1 MADRYWV
8 GGTGTWDTTAGTKWS
23 TQSGGTG
30 GASVPGTGDVAIFDS
45 NSNPA
50 GSGASYTVTR
60 TATTAISGLRL
71 ANPSAGTL
79 TFAGSG
85 ALPIS
90 GNDGLDVGATV
101 NYTATG
107 LITYS
112 GTTTTFTTNGNAIA
126 ASITVSGGGSITL
139 SGNTATSGVLTFT
152 SGTISLGSNTL
163 SCNTYASTGA
173 STRTLDFGT
182 GTFNVTSTATTTI
195 INQTGSN
202 FSVAGNRTIN
212 VTGNASAG
220 ITRTIT
226 SISNFT
232 QTNTFSINLT
242 TGAGTVQFTT
252 ASLNTTN
259 ILSLNTSGFTGTVN
273 TSSTANELNLYGS
286 LLVGTTTTAMN
297 GVFAFVSTNTDNTIT
312 ANGKLANSSF
322 IFNGAGGAWAL
333 QDSFTLSNTSTDHAC
348 QLLTGTLNLNNNTL
362 TLNSNSALNA
372 SAFRSVGSLART
384 LNFGSSG
391 SIVTNNTGTGTY
403 GAWNTNE
410 TLTILGTPSVTVN
423 HGNST
428 GSPTANIDVG
438 DPTENNSVNFTL
450 LSPNGATNVSN
461 TINLN
466 GTAFRSILMAG
477 MTGGTITF
485 DSTAITIYGSF
496 SLPTTSGTNVS
507 FSNNANPFVFASTQA
522 GNTITTNGRAM
533 FRPLTFNGL
542 GGTWTLQDALNMGTN
557 ALTLTAGSLNTGGF
571 NVTAANVS
579 TTGTSTRS
587 LTLGASTITLS
598 ATGATAFWDATSTG
612 LTLSSGTSTI
622 IASGA
627 APTFNGAGLTY
638 NNLTFNNAAVS
649 AININGTNTFGTVT
663 FTRPTSVNYVPVTF
677 SANQTMSGL
686 TFTGTTAGNF
696 RFLFNS
702 SVLGTQRTLT
712 LNGTLT
718 ALNDTDFRDIAVT
731 GSSAPWT
738 GTRLGNATN
747 NSGITFTSAKTVWW
761 GGTNA
766 NWSGTTWA
774 LTSGGATSADNF
786 PLPQDTVNIASGPSA
801 IVNYNY
807 IIGPLNISSGGTT
820 TGLSIATGV
829 TAYLIGNV
837 TVTSGAIIA
846 SGTGEVVFYSPT
858 GVTSPIVLTYNA
870 SARMRMP
877 ITINCAGGFQLGAN
891 LNTVSATLGT
901 GFTLSH
907 VRGTFETQNFALTAQ
922 RYVSLNTPGYSR
934 SLVLGSSTVTLV
946 ESAGDTVF
954 QVETENYTLT
964 AGTSTVSLTGEQFDF
979 LSDGNLTFYNLSL
992 TSALATH
999 QRIFA
1004 STSYFNNSNVVNKI
1018 NFTVSNNF
1026 AITGRSG
1033 TGDENALIR
1042 FMGINSITVSGTFSV
1057 SASSSIVKR
1066 TTLFSEDDIM
1076 TISATTLGNLSDTDF
1091 SGITA
1096 SGASAPW
1103 SGTRL
1108 GNAGRNSNIT
1118 FTAPKTVFFAQTGTG
1133 TYLWATAA
1141 NWSATPGGATSVDN
1155 FPLAQDTAV
1164 FTDTYPGS
1172 GGTPINN
1179 ANYCFPTLDFSSRTV
1194 AMTLNI
1200 RTECI
1205 TAANVNLPSAVALSN
1220 TGGSPNYGVWNLTGS
1235 NQTFTTSAGKNILQ
1249 HIRIISTGSVQLGS
1263 DITITDSDGIEVI
1276 SGTFDIN
1283 SYVIT
1288 TPKLVAKYPT
1298 IKTMAFGGG
1307 SITVNGNNTTVVD
1320 VPYNAL
1326 AGLEVTGTP
1335 TVNLTYSGSTGTRVI
1350 ETAGAAGQ
1358 NKAMNIN
1365 ITAGTDIVTVGTG
1378 TYPSGIR
1385 NYNLQGF
1392 AGTWSHNLVN
1402 LYGNLTVGSTVATI
1416 QDVSFDYVGTGA
1428 STLTSSGK
1436 TLRGIIEVNSAGSL
1450 SLADSLTLTAFSTN
1464 LAYLQLTSGTFD
1476 AAGFNVTVDRVISTG
1491 TNTRTLTLGS
1501 GTWLITA
1508 NDSGTTY
1515 AWDMSPGTNLTI
1527 QPSTSI
1533 VRLSSSGE
1541 QTFNGG
1547 AKTYSTVSIA
1557 GVGPKYI
1564 RQNNTF
1570 DTFNN
1575 TVQPCT
1581 ILFGAGETQTFT
1593 NFNLAGTAG
1602 NLVTIGSTSTSNAT
1616 LFKLTTWNV
1625 GANSVDG
1632 GNNVG
1637 LIFSGSGTNDYL
1649 SISYI
1654 TGVNSLSLGGI
1665 TFTNIAG
1672 SGFRVAF

>member
-8 GGTGTWDTTAGTKWS
+8 GGTGTWDATAGTKWA
-23 TQSGGTG
+23 TTSGGTG
-30 GASVPGTGDVAIFDS
+30 GASVPGAADVAIFDA
-45 NSNPA
+45 NSNVA

-60 TATTAISGLRL
+60 TATAAISGLRL

-79 TFAGSG
+79 TFAGTG

-90 GNDGLDVGATV
+90 GNDGLVVGATV

-112 GTTTTFTTNGNAIA
+112 GTTTTFTTNSNSIA
-126 ASITVSGGGSITL
+126 AAITVTGSVTL

-152 SGTISLGSNTL
+152 LGTISLGSNTL
-163 SCNTYASTGA
+163 SCNTYVSTGA
-173 STRTLDFGT
+173 GTRTFDFGT

-195 INQTGSN
+195 FNA
-202 FSVAGNRTIN
+202 AGNNLTLSGNKTVNII
-212 VTGNASAG
+212 GNAAGG

-226 SISNFT
+226 TSSSNFT
-232 QTNTFSINLT
+232 ESNVFSFNIT
-242 TGAGTVQFTT
+242 AGAGTVQFGNNS
-252 ASLNTTN
+252 A

-273 TSSTANELNLYGS
+273 VVSSGVLNLYGS
-286 LLVGTTTTAMN
+286 LLAG
-297 GVFAFVSTNTDNTIT
+297 STNTAISAELAFISTGTGNTLT
-312 ANGKLANSSF
+312 GNGKLSASRF
-322 IFNGAGGAWAL
+322 TFNGSGGAWTL
-333 QDSFTLSNTSTDHAC
+333 QDSFTLSNSSASNGC
-348 QLLTGTLNLNNNTL
+348 ELLTGTLNLNNNTL
-362 TLNSNSALNA
+362 TINSTSSISVPAAFA
-372 SAFRSVGSLART
+372 STGTLPRT

-391 SIVTNNTGTGTY
+391 SIVTNNTNTGTY
-403 GAWNTNE
+403 YAWE
-410 TLTILGTPSVTVN
+410 TDENLSILGTPTVIVN
-423 HGNST
+423 HGNAT
-428 GSPTANIDVG
+428 GSPRAIIAVG
-438 DPTENNSVNFTL
+438 TPAPNDTVSFTL
-450 LSPNGATNVSN
+450 LSPNGGTNGSN
-461 TINLN
+461 QIDLV
-466 GTAFRSILMAG
+466 GSAFRSLLIGGLTAG
-477 MTGGTITF
+477 SVTF
-485 DSTAITIYGSF
+485 DNTAITLYGNF
-496 SLPTTSGTNVS
+496 SLPTTSGTNVT
-507 FSNNANPFVFASTQA
+507 FSANANAFIFASTQS
-522 GNTITTNGRAM
+522 GNTITTNGRTV
-533 FRPLTFNGL
+533 FRPLTFNGI
-542 GGTWTLQDALNMGTN
+542 GGAWTLQDALNMGTN

-571 NVTAANVS
+571 NVTAANIS
-579 TTGTSTRS
+579 STGTSTRS

-663 FTRPTSVNYVPVTF
+663 FTRPTSVNYVPVNF
-677 SANQTMSGL
+677 SANQTMTGL
-686 TFTGTTAGNF
+686 TFSGASAGNF

-702 SVLGTQRTLT
+702 SVLGTQRTIT

-718 ALNDTDFRDIAVT
+718 ALSDTDFRDIAVT
-731 GSSAPWT
+731 GSSTPWT

-747 NSGITFTSAKTVWW
+747 NSGITFTGAKTVWW

-774 LTSGGATSADNF
+774 LTNGGATSADNF
-786 PLPQDTVNIASGPSA
+786 PLPQDTVNITSGPSA

-807 IIGPLNISSGGTT
+807 TIGPLNISSGGTT
-820 TGLSIATGV
+820 TGLSIATGI

-858 GVTSPIVLTYNA
+858 GVATPIVLTYNA

-891 LNTVSATLGT
+891 LNTVSATLNS

-946 ESAGDTVF
+946 ESAGDTAF
-954 QVETENYTLT
+954 QVETANYTLT

-992 TSALATH
+992 TSTTGTH
-999 QRIFA
+999 QRVFA

-1018 NFTVSNNF
+1018 NFTISNNF

-1033 TGDENALIR
+1033 VSDENALIR
-1042 FMGINSITVSGTFSV
+1042 FMGISSITVSGTFSV
-1057 SASSSIVKR
+1057 SASASIVKR

-1118 FTAPKTVFFAQTGTG
+1118 FTTPKTVFFAQTGTS
-1133 TYLWATAA
+1133 TYLWANTA

-1179 ANYCFPTLDFSSRTV
+1179 ANYCFPTLDFSNRTV

-1200 RTECI
+1200 RSECI

-1220 TGGSPNYGVWNLTGS
+1220 TGGTVNYGVWNLTGT

-1249 HIRIISTGSVQLGS
+1249 HIRIISNGTVQLGS
-1263 DITITDSDGIEVI
+1263 SITITDTDGIDVI
-1276 SGTFDIN
+1276 SGTLDIN
-1283 SYVIT
+1283 GFVVT
-1288 TPKLVAKYPT
+1288 TPRLGVYYPSTKT
-1298 IKTMAFGGG
+1298 IAFGAG
-1307 SITVNGNNTTVVD
+1307 SITVNGNNTTIVNA
-1320 VPYNAL
+1320 PYNAL
-1326 AGLEVTGTP
+1326 AGLTVTGTP
-1335 TVNLTYSGSTGTRVI
+1335 TVNLTYSGATGTRLI
-1350 ETAGAAGQ
+1350 ETAGMAGQ
-1358 NKAMNIN
+1358 NKSVDIN

-1436 TLRGIIEVNSAGSL
+1436 TLRGIIEIDSAGSL

-1547 AKTYSTVSIA
+1547 AKTYNTVSIA

-1625 GANSVDG
+1625 GANSVNG

-1637 LIFSGSGTNDYL
+1637 LTFSGPGSNDYL

-1654 TGVNSLSLGGI
+1654 TGVNSLSAGGI
-1665 TFTNIAG
+1665 TLVNISG
-1672 SGFRVAF
+1672 SGFRVTF

>member
-8 GGTGTWDTTAGTKWS
+8 GGTGTWDATAGTKWS
-23 TQSGGTG
+23 TQSGGSG
-30 GASVPGTGDVAIFDS
+30 GASVPGAADIAIFDS

-50 GSGASYTVTR
+50 GSGASFTVTR
-60 TATTAISGLRL
+60 SATTAISGLRL

-90 GNDGLDVGATV
+90 GNDGLVVGATV

-107 LITYS
+107 LITHS

-126 ASITVSGGGSITL
+126 AAITVNGGSVTL
-139 SGNTATSGVLTFT
+139 SGDIGTAGTLTHT
-152 SGTISLGSNTL
+152 GGTISLGSNTL
-163 SCNTYASTGA
+163 SCNTHTAAG
-173 STRTLDFGT
+173 TRTFDFGT
-182 GTFNVTSTATTTI
+182 GTFNVTSTSTATVF
-195 INQTGSN
+195 NSTGAN
-202 FSVAGNRTIN
+202 FTASGNKTVNI
-212 VTGNASAG
+212 TGNAAGG
-220 ITRTIT
+220 ITRTIAAGAT
-226 SISNFT
+226 SGFSESNALNFNIT
-232 QTNTFSINLT
+232 A
-242 TGAGTVQFTT
+242 GAGTVQF
-252 ASLNTTN
+252 ASGSFA
-259 ILSLNTSGFTGTVN
+259 LSLNTSGFTGTVN
-273 TSSTANELNLYGS
+273 ASLNGSINLYGS
-286 LLVGTTTTAMN
+286 LLAG
-297 GVFAFVSTNTDNTIT
+297 STNTAVSADLVFISTGPGNTIT
-312 ANGKLANSSF
+312 SNGKLSNSNF
-322 IFNGAGGAWAL
+322 TFNGAGGSWTL
-333 QDSFTLSNTSTDHAC
+333 QDSFSLNNSLGNYAC
-348 QLLTGTLNLNNNTL
+348 ELITGTLNLNNNTL
-362 TLNSNSALNA
+362 TLNSNSASFA
-372 SAFRSVGSLART
+372 AAFRSLGILSRT

-403 GAWNTNE
+403 DAWNTNE
-410 TLTILGTPSVTVN
+410 SLTILGTPSVTVN
-423 HGNST
+423 HGNPT
-428 GSPTANIDVG
+428 GTLATANITVLG
-438 DPTENNSVNFTL
+438 GPTESNTVNFTL
-450 LSPNGATNVSN
+450 LSPNGGTNVGN
-461 TINLN
+461 TININ

-485 DSTAITIYGSF
+485 DNEAITLYGSF
-496 SLPTTSGTNVS
+496 SLPTTTGTNVS
-507 FSNNANPFVFASTQA
+507 FSANANAFIFASTQS

-542 GGTWTLQDALNMGTN
+542 GGAWTLQDALNMGTN
-557 ALTLTAGSLNTGGF
+557 ALTLAAGSLNTGGF

-649 AININGTNTFGTVT
+649 AVNINGNNTFGTVT
-663 FTRPTSVNYVPVTF
+663 FTRPTSINYVPVTF
-677 SANQTMSGL
+677 SANQTMAGL

-702 SVLGTQRTLT
+702 SALGTQRTLT

-747 NSGITFTSAKTVWW
+747 NSGITFASAKTVWW
-761 GGTNA
+761 GGSNA

-807 IIGPLNISSGGTT
+807 TIGTLNISSGGTT

-846 SGTGEVVFYSPT
+846 SGTGQVIFYSPT
-858 GVTSPIVLTYNA
+858 GVATPIVLTYNA

-891 LNTVSATLGT
+891 LNTVSATLNT
-901 GFTLSH
+901 GFTLTH
-907 VRGTFETQNFALTAQ
+907 VRGAFETQNFDLTTQ
-922 RYVSLNTPGYSR
+922 TYISLNTPGYTR
-934 SLVLGSSTVTLV
+934 SLSLGSSTFTLV
-946 ESAGDTVF
+946 ESAGAITF
-954 QVETENYTLT
+954 QVETENYTFT
-964 AGTSTVSLTGEQFDF
+964 AGTSTIVLSGGQFDF

-992 TSALATH
+992 TSTIATH
-999 QRIFA
+999 QRVFA

-1033 TGDENALIR
+1033 TGDENAIIR
-1042 FMGINSITVSGTFSV
+1042 FMGISSITVSGTFSV
-1057 SASSSIVKR
+1057 SASASIVKR

-1076 TISATTLGNLSDTDF
+1076 TLSATTLGNLSDTDF

-1096 SGASAPW
+1096 SGASTPW
-1103 SGTRL
+1103 TGTRI

-1118 FTAPKTVFFAQTGTG
+1118 FTAPKTVYFARTTSGTF
-1133 TYLWATAA
+1133 LWKDST
-1141 NWSATPGGATSVDN
+1141 NWSATLGGATSIDN
-1155 FPLAQDTAV
+1155 FPLAQDTV
-1164 FTDTYPGS
+1164 IFTDTYPAS
-1172 GGTPINN
+1172 GGTPIN
-1179 ANYCFPTLDFSSRTV
+1179 ADNYCFSALDFSSRTV
-1194 AMTLNI
+1194 AMNLNI
-1200 RTECI
+1200 RSECI
-1205 TAANVNLPSAVALSN
+1205 TAANVNIPSAVALINS
-1220 TGGSPNYGVWNLTGS
+1220 GGSPNYGVWNLTGS

-1249 HIRIISTGSVQLGS
+1249 HIRIISNGTVQLGS
-1263 DITITDSDGIEVI
+1263 SITITDTDGIDVI
-1276 SGTFDIN
+1276 SGTLDIN
-1283 SYVIT
+1283 GFVVT
-1288 TPKLVAKYPT
+1288 TPRLGVYYPSTKT
-1298 IKTMAFGGG
+1298 IAFGAG
-1307 SITVNGNNTTVVD
+1307 SISINGNNATVVNA
-1320 VPYNAL
+1320 PYNAL
-1326 AGLEVTGTP
+1326 AGLTVTGTP
-1335 TVNLTYSGSTGTRVI
+1335 TVNLTYNGSTGTRVI
-1350 ETAGAAGQ
+1350 ETAGA
-1358 NKAMNIN
+1358 AMNIN

-1378 TYPSGIR
+1378 TYPSGII

-1450 SLADSLTLTAFSTN
+1450 SLADNLTLTAFSTN
-1464 LAYLQLTSGTFD
+1464 LAYLQLTSGTFN

-1491 TNTRTLTLGS
+1491 TNSRTLTLGS
-1501 GTWLITA
+1501 GTWLVTA

-1541 QTFNGG
+1541 QTFYGG
-1547 AKTYSTVSIA
+1547 AKTYNTVSIA

-1625 GANSVDG
+1625 GANSVNG

-1637 LIFSGSGTNDYL
+1637 LTFSGPGTNDYL

-1654 TGVNSLSLGGI
+1654 TGTNSLPADGI
-1665 TFTNIAG
+1665 IFANITG
-1672 SGFRVAF
+1672 SGFSATF